1 MDPFDDDS
9 SSTNEEIQRL
19 WDKMEGLKSSGALEK
34 EEAAWERQQSVPMP
48 FLETPNPPVA
58 KYQSV
63 DTDRNS
69 QTSHNFTPLTLLQ
82 TQSSSS
88 SSSTTPTPLGA
99 TTTKKLVATR
109 LLESTQDAKQSKHQD
124 SLDSIS
130 SGDSCSDDSSSSS
143 SSLSSSS
150 SSSSSSTS
158 DDDSETSSDESS
170 FSRDRDV
177 DPSSVVMPAKTVPP
191 PKNPYSQNHRGNSP
205 ITSKK
210 EHLVSAS
217 SSRPKLPSMP
227 RTNHHLEQ
235 SHAASNMASP
245 ERAGASRTTQVKNP
259 YQSTSKPKSVLQESK
274 MVDLSSQLKTEK
286 RVTSRDHDTSK
297 KEQDDDL
304 FSFFDE
310 DTSSVEV
317 FEKGENSPFFLAS
330 KEDQKP
336 KGVKETTQRT
346 TRNTSSMPK
355 QSRTVI
361 LEDSD
366 DDSGQDSP
374 LLSVTETQEQ
384 DTNQK
389 LNSSTSPDV
398 VIQDYQPET
407 ERQPEID
414 PSLYAPP
421 VYKEKPRPVL
431 HQFTAQNRPIGSRPQ
446 IPTSN
451 LFPAPINL
459 LWQSKFE
466 HFNHLQSE
474 VANMVCHS
482 DDNVVVSAPTG
493 AGKTAIFEMG
503 LARFI
508 TRDLQSRGPLKGG
521 GTARLSKH
529 RKVVYF
535 APSKALCE
543 ERYQDWS
550 HRLSRLQLGIEVSMI
565 TGDVEKGHCYYDLA
579 NSHFILT
586 TPEKWDSILRK
597 WSENFFLLAS
607 VKLLMIDE
615 VHLIGDPS
623 RGCCLESILA
633 RMKTIQRA
641 AQNIKITPSDLYSSK
656 YVQLH
661 RQ

>member
-1 MDPFDDDS
+1 
-9 SSTNEEIQRL
+9 
-19 WDKMEGLKSSGALEK
+19 
-34 EEAAWERQQSVPMP
+34 
-48 FLETPNPPVA
+48 
-58 KYQSV
+58 
-63 DTDRNS
+63 
-69 QTSHNFTPLTLLQ
+69 
-82 TQSSSS
+82 
-88 SSSTTPTPLGA
+88 
-99 TTTKKLVATR
+99 
-109 LLESTQDAKQSKHQD
+109 
-124 SLDSIS
+124 
-130 SGDSCSDDSSSSS
+130 
-143 SSLSSSS
+143 
-150 SSSSSSTS
+150 
-158 DDDSETSSDESS
+158 
-170 FSRDRDV
+170 
-177 DPSSVVMPAKTVPP
+177 
-191 PKNPYSQNHRGNSP
+191 
-205 ITSKK
+205 
-210 EHLVSAS
+210 
-217 SSRPKLPSMP
+217 
-227 RTNHHLEQ
+227 
-235 SHAASNMASP
+235 
-245 ERAGASRTTQVKNP
+245 
-259 YQSTSKPKSVLQESK
+259 
-274 MVDLSSQLKTEK
+274 MVDLSSQLETEQH
-286 RVTSRDHDTSK
+286 VTSRDHDTSK
-297 KEQDDDL
+297 KEQDDDP
-304 FSFFDE
+304 FPFFDE

-317 FEKGENSPFFLAS
+317 LEKGEIAPFFLPN
-330 KEDQKP
+330 KENQNP
-336 KGVKETTQRT
+336 KSVKETTQRT

-361 LEDSD
+361 LEDND
-366 DDSGQDSP
+366 DDSAQHSS
-374 LLSVTETQEQ
+374 LLSVTGKQEQ

-431 HQFTAQNRPIGSRPQ
+431 HQFTTQNRPIGSRPQ
-446 IPTSN
+446 IPISN
-451 LFPAPINL
+451 LFPAPMNL

-466 HFNHLQSE
+466 HFNHVQSE

-508 TRDLQSRGPLKGG
+508 TKDLQFHGPLKGG

-615 VHLIGDPS
+615 VHLLGDPS

-641 AQNIKITPSDLYSSK
+641 AQNVKITPSDLYSSK